1 VKMRTGSISHGIAC
15 TFFFILVGCSL
26 PSLKGRDG
34 RSSSAGQYDL
44 SRSPNEEAEFE
55 RHTDSSRGAPHEQ
68 PIEISLHQ
76 AEKFPSTHD
85 DLRVDPQIKRSYLL
99 RSRATRDDF
108 IDSSSEEGS
117 LWASNGQTNYF
128 FTKNKVRTPGDLI
141 TLMIENDLY
150 KEIGLE
156 IKKSLNPI
164 EQSHEVFILSSAFRQ
179 KSLQDLYARNP
190 NLVTQDDSKQ
200 GNQNKASIDRGTS
213 ASTSL
218 GALQESK
225 NESNAPLGDLRRD
238 LFFNVQREIQEGIKN
253 TQTLEDVNR
262 LTHQLSIRNV
272 NIFPTLELQPGDS
285 MAGQIME
292 RYPNGN
298 YKIRTIKRVF
308 YKNGK
313 SRFVKIVGTIK
324 GSDVSEDTDL
334 INSGKLYEYRVEVAQ

>member
-1 VKMRTGSISHGIAC
+1 MIS
-15 TFFFILVGCSL
+15 LMLMGCAL

-34 RSSSAGQYDL
+34 RNSSAGQYDL
-44 SRSPNEEAEFE
+44 SSSSNEKVELEDHSE
-55 RHTDSSRGAPHEQ
+55 DSRGVLLGEPKS
-68 PIEISLHQ
+68 PSSLR
-76 AEKFPSTHD
+76 AEESLSTLD
-85 DLRVDPQIKRSYLL
+85 ESKVDPQIKRSYSL

-108 IDSSSEEGS
+108 IDAASEEGS

-156 IKKSLNPI
+156 IKKSLNPS
-164 EQSHEVFILSSAFRQ
+164 EQSHEVFILASAFRQ
-179 KSLQDLYARNP
+179 KSIQDLYVRNP
-190 NLVTQDDSKQ
+190 NLLTQDEAKETQ
-200 GNQNKASIDRGTS
+200 KTKIASGSGIA
-213 ASTSL
+213 ASPTTQPQ
-218 GALQESK
+218 QESK
-225 NESNAPLGDLRRD
+225 NESIGPLGDLRKD
-238 LFFNVQREIQEGIKN
+238 LFFNVQKEIQDGIKT

-262 LTHQLSIRNV
+262 LTRQISIRNV
-272 NIFPTLELQPGDS
+272 NIFPAIELQPGDS

-298 YKIRTIKRVF
+298 YKIRTVKRVF

-313 SRFVKIVGTIK
+313 SRFVKIIGTIK
-324 GSDVSEDTDL
+324 GSDMSEDTDL